1 MTTAISGN
9 NQWPETMG
17 GPRSRSA
24 NPGREI
30 GLNRATRSLSASLWS
45 LGVFT
50 LLISAWA
57 GIIPYLGPTFSF
69 SADGAGAWQWSLTHS
84 VLALVPGAIGCLV
97 AFSFLAPLSPES
109 VARRRVSLT
118 IAGLVAMVCGAWF
131 VIGPLAWP
139 IVDNTGQYFV
149 ATDPLRGL
157 ANQVGYAFG
166 PGLILAA
173 CGAFAIGW
181 AVRHNRPLEAVGAD
195 DPVAVEE
202 SVSIVRTEPA
212 PLLSAP
218 LSTPPPAAAAT
229 TEAGTPAPSAAPPPA
244 AADPTPLPAP
254 PAPAAPAAPSAPAET
269 MSSAQPMASAPPMK
283 PVHSGIPDA
292 NQIKDN

>member
-17 GPRSRSA
+17 GQRSRSA

-45 LGVFT
+45 LGVIT

-69 SADGAGAWQWSLTHS
+69 SADGASAWQWSLTHS

-109 VARRRVSLT
+109 VARRRLSLT
-118 IAGLVAMVCGAWF
+118 AAGLVALVCGAWF

-149 ATDPLRGL
+149 AANPLRGL
-157 ANQVGYAFG
+157 AEQVGYAFG

-195 DPVAVEE
+195 VPVAVEE

-212 PLLSAP
+212 PR
-218 LSTPPPAAAAT
+218 
-229 TEAGTPAPSAAPPPA
+229 
-244 AADPTPLPAP
+244 LPAP
-254 PAPAAPAAPSAPAET
+254 PSPDPAAPASTEGATSDPAPAASPPPTET
-269 MSSAQPMASAPPMK
+269 ISSARPMASAPPMK
-283 PVHSGIPDA
+283 PVQSGIPDT
-292 NQIKDN
+292 NRIKDS

>member
-17 GPRSRSA
+17 VQRSRSA
-24 NPGREI
+24 KPGREI

-45 LGVFT
+45 LGVIT

-69 SADGAGAWQWSLTHS
+69 SADGASAWQWSLTHS

-97 AFSFLAPLSPES
+97 AFSFLAPLSPET

-118 IAGLVAMVCGAWF
+118 VAGLVTVLCGAWF

-149 ATDPLRGL
+149 AADPLRGL

-218 LSTPPPAAAAT
+218 
-229 TEAGTPAPSAAPPPA
+229 PSAPPPA
-244 AADPTPLPAP
+244 SAPTAEAATPAASAAP
-254 PAPAAPAAPSAPAET
+254 SSPAPAAPAPAGSAAPHAPANT
-269 MSSAQPMASAPPMK
+269 MSSAQPIASVPPMK
-283 PVHSGIPDA
+283 PVQSGLPA
-292 NQIKDN
+292 HNQIKDN

>member
-9 NQWPETMG
+9 NQWPETM
-17 GPRSRSA
+17 RRTRSA
-24 NPGREI
+24 NPAGEL
-30 GLNRATRSLSASLWS
+30 GANQATRSLSASLWS
-45 LGVFT
+45 LGVIT
-50 LLISAWA
+50 LLISAWG

-69 SADGAGAWQWSLTHS
+69 SADGANSWQWNLTHS

-97 AFSFLAPLSPES
+97 AFTFLAPLSAEG

-118 IAGLVAMVCGAWF
+118 VAGLVAVVCGAWF

-149 ATDPLRGL
+149 AADPLRL
-157 ANQVGYAFG
+157 LSNQVGYSFG

-181 AVRHNRPLEAVGAD
+181 AVRHNRPLEAVGANQ
-195 DPVAVEE
+195 PVDVEE

-212 PLLSAP
+212 AP
-218 LSTPPPAAAAT
+218 RLTAPPAA
-229 TEAGTPAPSAAPPPA
+229 TPADYAAPSAESAAPAQA
-244 AADPTPLPAP
+244 AAP
-254 PAPAAPAAPSAPAET
+254 PAPTVPASSSASMASETMPSAP
-269 MSSAQPMASAPPMK
+269 PMASAPPMK
-283 PVHSGIPDA
+283 PVQSGIPGADPA
-292 NQIKDN
+292 KDG